1 MELPGVLWRDVRGTV
16 VGAAVGIAAFLAGFV
31 ATFVLQRDEFAESP
45 ALGDELAA
53 VLGPDLGDVAEY
65 VADWLQP
72 EPVEAVGWFFY
83 ASHYVDLE
91 VTVTTLGRS
100 MRWTADLQQ
109 TPLWDDEL
117 ALVPPLVLLT
127 AGYLFA
133 RWHHGRGGSALACGV
148 RLAFGYAAAA
158 SAGVSVVSYSR
169 DAGFARLTA
178 VPDLVTAV
186 VYTATY
192 ALVFGTAGALLYDA
206 YGPKNGARGTLDQE
220 TSATGQ
226 RDPGE

>member
-1 MELPGVLWRDVRGTV
+1 MELPGVLWRDGRGTI
-16 VGAAVGIAAFLAGFV
+16 VGVAVGVAAFLAGFV
-31 ATFVLQRDEFAESP
+31 ATFILQRDEFTES
-45 ALGDELAA
+45 ASLGDELVAS
-53 VLGPDLGDVAEY
+53 LGPDLGDVAEY

-72 EPVEAVGWFFY
+72 EAVEAVGWFFY
-83 ASHYVDLE
+83 ASHRVDLE

-133 RWHHGRGGSALACGV
+133 RWHHGRGRSPLASGI
-148 RLAFGYAAAA
+148 RLALGYAAAA
-158 SAGVSVVSYSR
+158 YGGVSVVSYSR
-169 DAGFARLTA
+169 DAGLAGLTA
-178 VPDLVTAV
+178 SPDLVTAV
-186 VYTATY
+186 AYTAAY
-192 ALVFGTAGALLYDA
+192 ALVCGTAGAFLYDA
-206 YGPKNGARGTLDQE
+206 HGSKNGAGE
-220 TSATGQ
+220 TSDAESRETGQ